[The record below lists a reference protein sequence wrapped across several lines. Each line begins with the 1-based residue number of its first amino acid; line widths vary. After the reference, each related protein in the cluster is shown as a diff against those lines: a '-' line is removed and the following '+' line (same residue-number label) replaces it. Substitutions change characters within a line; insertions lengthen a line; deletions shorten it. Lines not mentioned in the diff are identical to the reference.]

1 MHQVALSM
9 DKLFLYVDAAE
20 LMRYIFHLALI
31 FADDGLKALHQLL
44 PILLQRIF
52 FALTVR
58 IVLGSYLLYLVGEQA
73 DFTGLNLS
81 RRVRCSL
88 PIPSLLLRI
97 HTLHCIFC
105 QIDGST
111 FRNRNV
117 SQVVICVEP
126 ASLDERFGRRLP

>member
-58 IVLGSYLLYLVGEQA
+58 IVLSSYLLYLVGEQA

-81 RRVRCSL
+81 RRVRCIL
-88 PIPSLLLRI
+88 PIPSLLLRM
-97 HTLHCIFC
+97 HTLH
-105 QIDGST
+105 
-111 FRNRNV
+111 
-117 SQVVICVEP
+117 
-126 ASLDERFGRRLP
+126 